1 MEVIMS
7 NLAKGALIMALAFW
21 LYWRKFRSR
30 MQEVTNTLL
39 AGHFLMLISI
49 ILEIAAFFMELL
61 QPEGG
66 PSILMMVAGLIV
78 FSVGTAFFGGLGG

>member
-30 MQEVTNTLL
+30 MQEVTNTLF

-49 ILEIAAFFMELL
+49 ILEIVAFFMELL